1 MTTET
6 ARRILQE
13 IGVENLHVERGNAKG
28 EVVINSYSCWDQED
42 VLFAAFMSHRG
53 IVPQK
58 GTRTHEYAD

>member
-1 MTTET
+1 
-6 ARRILQE
+6 
-13 IGVENLHVERGNAKG
+13 VENLHVERGNAKG